1 MTCEG
6 QEEKKDHEDGRG
18 LRLLLLLSSMLS
30 CQAGRGGKRGE
41 MPFPREL
48 RRVPH
53 SAINASRTPAFLLS
67 SLPLLLPLPCD
78 SLCFPS
84 FLAVF

>member
-1 MTCEG
+1 
-6 QEEKKDHEDGRG
+6 
-18 LRLLLLLSSMLS
+18 
-30 CQAGRGGKRGE
+30 

-67 SLPLLLPLPCD
+67 SLPLLLPVHREYH
-78 SLCFPS
+78 CFLS
-84 FLAVF
+84 FLALFLILIPNTTTLISGLISGFAFLFCYYYYSTENYQQ